1 MEHYFVW
8 TKTTV
13 ILLNFVLKS
22 IKATL
27 RHFHILLTMLTN
39 SDYVRS
45 NFVNPSIAKLSL
57 SLHYYLCIAIIF

>member
-22 IKATL
+22 IKLTL
-27 RHFHILLTMLTN
+27 RHFHILLTN